1 MRAQSL
7 CTDRPGQR
15 AQGKTS
21 LLPPVAA
28 SVSTPVELVLAGFR

>member
-15 AQGKTS
+15 AQETTS
-21 LLPPVAA
+21 CRPCGGG
-28 SVSTPVELVLAGFR
+28 VS